1 MEIRKL
7 SNGYQFVNNSR
18 GNRSGF
24 IHETTLFNNIGLE
37 VGTYKIQYY
46 NRTWECYQFQTVM
59 QSCISKI
66 IEDKKNNFI
75 RLAKEKYNIK
85 RLTKEKREQAER
97 VFEEMEQ
104 IKELRK
110 IYKELDYRA

>member
-24 IHETTLFNNIGLE
+24 VHETTLFNNNGLE
-37 VGTYKIQYY
+37 VGNYKVQYY

-59 QSCISKI
+59 KNCISKI
-66 IEDKKNNFI
+66 MEKINFVLVESENYGYASNYNDLTQELYSKMKSDFAEMIGINN
-75 RLAKEKYNIK
+75 LWE
-85 RLTKEKREQAER
+85 
-97 VFEEMEQ
+97 
-104 IKELRK
+104 K
-110 IYKELDYRA
+110 IYE

>member
-24 IHETTLFNNIGLE
+24 VHETTLFNNNGLE
-37 VGTYKIQYY
+37 VGNYKIQYY

-59 QSCISKI
+59 KNCISKI
-66 IEDKKNNFI
+66 IEEKKDNFI

-85 RLTKEKREQAER
+85 RLTKEKREQAEQ

-110 IYKELDYRA
+110 MYKELDNRA

>member
-24 IHETTLFNNIGLE
+24 VHETTLFNNNGLE
-37 VGTYKIQYY
+37 VGNYKVQYY

-59 QSCISKI
+59 KNCISKI
-66 IEDKKNNFI
+66 IEEKKDNFI
-75 RLAKEKYNIK
+75 RLAKEK
-85 RLTKEKREQAER
+85 REQAEQ

-110 IYKELDYRA
+110 MYKELDNRA

>member
-24 IHETTLFNNIGLE
+24 VHETTLFNNNGLE
-37 VGTYKIQYY
+37 VGNYKIQYY

-59 QSCISKI
+59 KNCISKI
-66 IEDKKNNFI
+66 IEEKKDNFI
-75 RLAKEKYNIK
+75 RLAKEKYNINFY
-85 RLTKEKREQAER
+85 QN
-97 VFEEMEQ
+97 F
-104 IKELRK
+104 
-110 IYKELDYRA
+110 

>member
-24 IHETTLFNNIGLE
+24 VHETTLLNNNGLE
-37 VGTYKIQYY
+37 VGNYKIQYY
-46 NRTWECYQFQTVM
+46 NRTWECYQYQSVM
-59 QSCISKI
+59 QSCIHNI
-66 IEDKKNNFI
+66 IEKRKENFI
-75 RLAKEKYNIK
+75 RLSKEKYNIR
-85 RLTKEKREQAER
+85 RLTKEKREQAEA
-97 VFEEMEQ
+97 VFENMEQ

-110 IYKELDYRA
+110 MYRELKNRV